1 MFAYLQKKKPKIPK
15 EIVKINS
22 PAIKGFFVYTA
33 HKISQIKSTNESK
46 TVMGEYIFHINYL

>member
-1 MFAYLQKKKPKIPK
+1 MDVWYIYKRRSRKIPK

-22 PAIKGFFVYTA
+22 PAIKVFVYTA

-46 TVMGEYIFHINYL
+46 TVM